1 MWVISYNLRYE
12 ADNHI
17 YKPCYNCHNFQS
29 TPKYVVIRSYTIF
42 VHVGCEMHSVWVSWH
57 DMFCIFLD
65 AEVPCHVISFPRHFT
80 DDTGLMMT
88 YAFFCFCTLQMTW
101 EFAFF
106 GYVRQ
111 LPCHLQVVYLSL
123 STAFFTILEQ
133 KNPHWFCWCRIKLG
147 CSDGVKGGDGGL
159 GSCRYADSVLMAN
172 ELCRDQWHPVTHWQ
186 MSRHCRVLE
195 SPQKL

>member
-1 MWVISYNLRYE
+1 MWDVKCS
-12 ADNHI
+12 
-17 YKPCYNCHNFQS
+17 
-29 TPKYVVIRSYTIF
+29 V
-42 VHVGCEMHSVWVSWH
+42 CELV
-57 DMFCIFLD
+57 DMTCF
-65 AEVPCHVISFPRHFT
+65 
-80 DDTGLMMT
+80 
-88 YAFFCFCTLQMTW
+88 AFFWMPRSHVMWFLFRGTLQMTRDLCIFLFLH
-101 EFAFF
+101 FADDMGVCVFWVCPTTPMSSA
-106 GYVRQ
+106 GSI
-111 LPCHLQVVYLSL
+111 SL